1 MKTLGLLV
9 RQDPALRVLPR
20 GVITSLFVGLLF
32 RVEPDLAHGL
42 AALNAD
48 DLPGGFGLMYLA
60 VIGLVLTFVL
70 TGNVWTRASRIS
82 ASLPLPTRLTWSV
95 RTASLFAVISG
106 TVLTMALVLGLS
118 FGPHGAVINPAIAL
132 AALRAM
138 VTAVLLTMLYQLP
151 LADRDRIPITVEY
164 VIYVIFIS
172 IIIVPF
178 SAAGITSVAG
188 SIFLLVVA
196 VGLGVWLFVRTPR
209 TWSVGPS
216 VEDSAS
222 PVWSSSDPEEGKNA
236 SGSLLQEAATVPT
249 RPGLVLHW
257 ALFRS
262 LNGFLPLW
270 IILIATAGAITV
282 VTLEFFDGT
291 NAFLPLVLVT
301 LWHLSV
307 FQISL
312 ERLTP
317 FDPLPIP
324 RRALWAHTLGPLVVA
339 IIVGA
344 LFGQLVYRVNP
355 TAWSQIHSGEGAAEV
370 PWEYLDIAR
379 DGSAPSVTSPWGESV
394 TPKTSPLWRGRPAA
408 LYDPFEVTSESS
420 PQFVEFQKR
429 RAVEAVYGPG
439 NDAGARSDGR
449 SRFAATA
456 LLLVILLGVTLMV
469 PALWQY
475 CSSVHRKIFKRA
487 TWGALIFLGMVVVA
501 VAAARLAGYV
511 EVWYAGALLSIGI
524 RMLASWIPLPTAVL
538 WAISVTFWFGAYLVL
553 GSIFKRIEL
562 PGRNTVNR
570 FAEEY

>member
-209 TWSVGPS
+209 TWSVDRKS
-216 VEDSAS
+216 V
-222 PVWSSSDPEEGKNA
+222 V
-236 SGSLLQEAATVPT
+236 
-249 RPGLVLHW
+249 
-257 ALFRS
+257 
-262 LNGFLPLW
+262 
-270 IILIATAGAITV
+270 
-282 VTLEFFDGT
+282 
-291 NAFLPLVLVT
+291 
-301 LWHLSV
+301 
-307 FQISL
+307 
-312 ERLTP
+312 
-317 FDPLPIP
+317 
-324 RRALWAHTLGPLVVA
+324 
-339 IIVGA
+339 
-344 LFGQLVYRVNP
+344 
-355 TAWSQIHSGEGAAEV
+355 
-370 PWEYLDIAR
+370 
-379 DGSAPSVTSPWGESV
+379 
-394 TPKTSPLWRGRPAA
+394 
-408 LYDPFEVTSESS
+408 
-420 PQFVEFQKR
+420 
-429 RAVEAVYGPG
+429 
-439 NDAGARSDGR
+439 
-449 SRFAATA
+449 
-456 LLLVILLGVTLMV
+456 
-469 PALWQY
+469 
-475 CSSVHRKIFKRA
+475 
-487 TWGALIFLGMVVVA
+487 
-501 VAAARLAGYV
+501 
-511 EVWYAGALLSIGI
+511 
-524 RMLASWIPLPTAVL
+524 
-538 WAISVTFWFGAYLVL
+538 
-553 GSIFKRIEL
+553 
-562 PGRNTVNR
+562 
-570 FAEEY
+570 